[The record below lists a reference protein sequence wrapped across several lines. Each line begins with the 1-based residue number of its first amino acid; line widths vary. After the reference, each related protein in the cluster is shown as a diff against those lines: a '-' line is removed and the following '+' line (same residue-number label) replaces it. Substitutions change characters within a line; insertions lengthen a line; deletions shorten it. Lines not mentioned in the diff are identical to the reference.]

1 MSSVYY
7 HRHKIIRLLLK
18 VVRDFWT
25 PKHDLIKRRK
35 RNEAKEE
42 EHAIVQMSKL
52 LRFLLQN
59 LSRPHA
65 RRNLL

>member
-42 EHAIVQMSKL
+42 EHTIVQM
-52 LRFLLQN
+52 
-59 LSRPHA
+59 
-65 RRNLL
+65 